1 MSMNLTSNDILILLR
16 ELQQFKDPTTQEEL
30 IYQRLDKSTESYM
43 HDLQLALQELTIIN
57 ELKVIRHL

>member
-1 MSMNLTSNDILILLR
+1 MNLTSNDILILLR
-16 ELQQFKDPTTQEEL
+16 ELQKFKDPTTQEEL